1 MKRWVLAAI
10 ASLFL
15 FSVSAQ
21 AVDAAAAVS
30 GDTREGSGDV
40 VSPVPGGGRTK
51 DMGDG
56 VRIPINTIVV
66 SADARYP
73 SAEGVSLETAERAWR
88 KLATATGFNAYVLY
102 DHSEI
107 INASI
112 AKDARGDYIVNI
124 GRGLLEILRT
134 EDEIAGVL
142 AHEIGHGV
150 KGHHEKAAMRNTGIG
165 LAVRIL
171 SSLFGEG
178 SLGEIATNAGGTLAA
193 QGYSREQ
200 EVEADD
206 FSPEALKK
214 AGYSPWGL
222 YEAILRMSKV
232 KAVTLPSGFSSHPPT
247 DRRMKRLKEKAEFW
261 EQQADPAP

>member
-1 MKRWVLAAI
+1 MALATI
-10 ASLFL
+10 ASFFL
-15 FSVSAQ
+15 FSVPVQ
-21 AVDAAAAVS
+21 VFAAATAVS
-30 GDTREGSGDV
+30 GEPWEESGGV

-56 VRIPINTIVV
+56 FRIPINTLIV
-66 SADARYP
+66 SSDAEFP
-73 SAEGVSLETAERAWR
+73 SEEGVSLETAENAWR
-88 KLATATGFNAYVLY
+88 KLASATGFNAYVLY
-102 DHSEI
+102 DSSKI

-112 AKDARGDYIVNI
+112 SKDAQGDYIVKI

-150 KGHHEKAAMRNTGIG
+150 RGHHEKAAMRNTGIG

-171 SSLFGEG
+171 SSLFGKG
-178 SLGEIATNAGGTLAA
+178 SLGEIATNMGGNLAA
-193 QGYSREQ
+193 RGYSREQ

-222 YEAILRMSKV
+222 YEAILRMSKA
-232 KAVTLPSGFSSHPPT
+232 KAVTLPSGFSSHPPN
-247 DRRMKRLKEKAEFW
+247 DRRMKRLVEKAEFW
-261 EQQADPAP
+261 SQQPDATP